1 MTERASEMKKIAVTI
16 AREYGSG
23 GRIIGR
29 ELAREL
35 GFAFYDR
42 ELISLA
48 AKKCGFHEDFVQ
60 TMENRRATGFLF
72 NIYMTYN
79 ELPISEQVFIAQSNI
94 IREIAS
100 RESCVIIGR
109 CADYV
114 LAEMRECVHFFVYA
128 PLDWRVKIVRDE
140 YKEGEGELTGYI
152 RKQDKDRA
160 SYYNFFTQKK
170 WGKAQNYN
178 LCLDSSIG
186 IPASVKLLKMY
197 VEEFAELVS

>member
-1 MTERASEMKKIAVTI
+1 MKKIAVTI

-35 GFAFYDR
+35 GFAFYDK

-48 AKKCGFHEDFVQ
+48 AKECGFHEDFVQ
-60 TMENRRATGFLF
+60 TMENRTASGFLF

-79 ELPISEQVFIAQSNI
+79 ELPIPEQVFIAQSNA

-114 LAEMRECVHFFVYA
+114 LAEMKRRVNFFIYA
-128 PLDWRVKIVRDE
+128 PLEWRLKIVRDE
-140 YKEGEGELTGYI
+140 YREGEGELSGYI

-186 IPASVKLLKMY
+186 LPASVKLLKKY
-197 VEEFAELVS
+197 VEEFAGFVSESVS

>member
-1 MTERASEMKKIAVTI
+1 MKKIAVTI

-48 AKKCGFHEDFVQ
+48 AKECGFHEDFVQ
-60 TMENRRATGFLF
+60 TMENRRASGFLF

-94 IREIAS
+94 IREIAA
-100 RESCVIIGR
+100 REPCVIIGR

-114 LAEMRECVHFFVYA
+114 LAEMKECVHFFIHA
-128 PLDWRVKIVRDE
+128 PLDLRVKIVRDE
-140 YKEGEGELTGYI
+140 YKEGEGELAGYI
-152 RKQDKDRA
+152 RKKDKDRA

-178 LCLDSSIG
+178 LCLDSGIG
-186 IPASVKLLKMY
+186 IPASVKLLKTY
-197 VEEFAELVS
+197 VEEFAELIS

>member
-1 MTERASEMKKIAVTI
+1 VVERASGMKKIVVTI

-48 AKKCGFHEDFVQ
+48 AKECGFHEDFVQ
-60 TMENRRATGFLF
+60 TMENRRSSGFLF

-79 ELPISEQVFIAQSNI
+79 ELPISEQVFIAQSNV
-94 IREIAS
+94 IRDIAS

-114 LAEMRECVHFFVYA
+114 LAEMEGCVHFFIYA
-128 PLDWRVKIVRDE
+128 PLEWRLKIVRDE
-140 YKEGEGELTGYI
+140 YKEGEGELSGYI

-178 LCLDSSIG
+178 LCLDSGIG
-186 IPASVKLLKMY
+186 IPASVKLLKTY
-197 VEEFAELVS
+197 VEDFAKLVS